1 MTLIKL
7 DSVASTNDYLK
18 EMCKSQTCDD
28 FTVVVAQTQTQGRGQ
43 RDSVWESEPD
53 KNLTFSVLK
62 NIEGMPL
69 KDQFKL
75 SMAVCLGVIEGLS
88 FCQYSGLKIKWPN
101 DIMSGDKKLGGVL
114 IENVI
119 TGQILKNCVI
129 GIGINVNQIDFSRLP
144 HATSL
149 ALGSGKIISKD
160 QLLEQLR
167 LSLEH
172 RLTSIENQPF
182 DPIKSDYLKA
192 LYRFGALSEF
202 QTPEGHFFN
211 AVISGVDQA
220 GQLELTHDNKSSLYD
235 LKSVKMIY

>member
-18 EMCKSQTCDD
+18 ELCKSQPCED

-43 RDSVWESEPD
+43 RDRVWESEPN

-62 NIEGMPL
+62 NIEKMPL

-75 SMAVCLGVIEGLS
+75 NMAVCLGIIEGLS
-88 FCQYSGLKIKWPN
+88 RWQHSGLKIKWPN
-101 DIMSGDKKLGGVL
+101 DILFGDKKLGGILV
-114 IENVI
+114 ENVV
-119 TGQILKNCVI
+119 TGQVLKNCVI

-144 HATSL
+144 NATSL
-149 ALGSGKIISKD
+149 ALSGGNINSMD
-160 QLLEQLR
+160 QLLEELR
-167 LSLEH
+167 LSLKH
-172 RLTSIENQPF
+172 RLASIEDQPF
-182 DPIKSDYLKA
+182 DQIKSDYLKV
-192 LYRFGALSEF
+192 LYRFGVLSKF

-211 AVISGVDQA
+211 AVISDVNPA
-220 GQLELTHDNKSSLYD
+220 GQLELTHDNKSSFYD